1 MGRALEQPLKIPFVA
16 AIVLH
21 ANQQTPDFVSQV
33 LAKVTPRL
41 QSHLDAGELR
51 SVKLLLRLLACM
63 QSLFAGEGVF
73 AVLEE
78 LFNRAVDLQ
87 TASSED
93 VRSCSIASP
102 VSEAHQ

>member
-21 ANQQTPDFVSQV
+21 ANQQTPDFVGQV

-41 QSHLDAGELR
+41 QSHLNAGELR

-93 VRSCSIASP
+93 VRSCSIASS